1 MSAVRAVGVD
11 PGTLS
16 FDVCGLDG
24 DRVFLDRTFPTA
36 EVGARPEVMV
46 EAIRAAGPVDLVVG
60 PSGYGLPWVAA
71 ADAGSRELALMKL
84 SDDEQTSGTIIAG
97 MRRML
102 GVLAGSGLPVCFA
115 PAVVHLCTVPAH
127 RKVNRVD
134 MGTADKL
141 CAVALG
147 VWDQARRLGVP
158 FDATSF
164 EYLELG
170 GAFTAVLAVRD
181 GAVVDGA
188 GGSSGP
194 LGYLSAGALDGE
206 LAYLLGDFP
215 KRSLASGGVAWVA
228 GRPEEPPD
236 VLAGAQDRRTAT
248 AWEAFFE
255 SVVKTVAGQA
265 AVLGRPREILLS
277 GRLGRV
283 PWVAGEVT
291 RRLGDVAPVRRV
303 EGFAEKVKEAAQ
315 GAALIAQGLLG
326 GESASLV
333 EAMGIRA
340 ARGTVLDNLYVDGA
354 DEVRRSYRSVES
366 DPRPLWERR

>member
-1 MSAVRAVGVD
+1 MYLRGMRFSRLVLLVTCSCALIFAGACGEDEERATGPCQ
-11 PGTLS
+11 PGTS
-16 FDVCGLDG
+16 EGCDDNQICMEDSNGEAVCACIPGTIGSCEG
-24 DRVFLDRTFPTA
+24 DRVCE
-36 EVGARPEVMV
+36 EVQ
-46 EAIRAAGPVDLVVG
+46 D
-60 PSGYGLPWVAA
+60 
-71 ADAGSRELALMKL
+71 
-84 SDDEQTSGTIIAG
+84 
-97 MRRML
+97 
-102 GVLAGSGLPVCFA
+102 GLPVCFA
-115 PAVVHLCTVPAH
+115 PAVVHLHTVPAH

-194 LGYLSAGALDGE
+194 LGYLAAGALDGE

-354 DEVRRSYRSVES
+354 DEVRRSYRSAES
-366 DPRPLWERR
+366 DPQPLWERR